1 MRSKEEVFKMLAAG
15 REKRM
20 KNLKKRMKN
29 GQKKMKHEMKPE
41 MKHEMKK
48 KCSCSK

>member
-1 MRSKEEVFKMLAAG
+1 MRSKEEVLKMLAAG

-20 KNLKKRMKN
+20 KFGKKRMKH
-29 GQKKMKHEMKPE
+29 GMKKIKQ